1 MRARR
6 LVTAAAATAVGAL
19 LVGCTQSD
27 RSELVT
33 WTDEHGRACTGVVII
48 DSEDGDREMS
58 SLDCDYAPDGRQPG
72 RTTTT
77 PVPR

>member
-1 MRARR
+1 MRVRG
-6 LVTAAAATAVGAL
+6 LGAAATVAAVGAL
-19 LVGCTQSD
+19 LVGCARAD

-33 WTDEHGRACTGVVII
+33 WTDEHGRACTGVVVI
-48 DSEDGDREMS
+48 DAEDNDREMT
-58 SLDCDYAPDGRQPG
+58 SLDCDYAPAGREPG